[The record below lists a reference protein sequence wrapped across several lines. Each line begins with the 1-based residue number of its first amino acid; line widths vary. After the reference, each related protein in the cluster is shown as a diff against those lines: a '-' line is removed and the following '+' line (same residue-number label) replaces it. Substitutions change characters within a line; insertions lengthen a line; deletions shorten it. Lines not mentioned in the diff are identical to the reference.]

1 MARRRE
7 FRNDGDR
14 IGHVNT
20 FIHLLSF
27 LVMAKSK
34 RSDASKPETA
44 AALDRLRKKVVM
56 NPAKV
61 EVPRLTSLGELQ
73 AVCTDSLRTQSFG
86 VEGVVASF
94 SNKTVVNR
102 SPCILWY
109 SATCEICTFA
119 DFDTGRLVFSHW
131 T

>member
-61 EVPRLTSLGELQ
+61 EVPRLTSLGECRQYALCVHK
-73 AVCTDSLRTQSFG
+73 AL
-86 VEGVVASF
+86 AS
-94 SNKTVVNR
+94 KVL
-102 SPCILWY
+102 SPPLTI
-109 SATCEICTFA
+109 
-119 DFDTGRLVFSHW
+119 RRR
-131 T
+131 